1 VAINHVYD
9 NCWLNPSSKY
19 FKPSMYKAR
28 LNYMEEQKIPIPKLM
43 QKGNQENI
51 EPKKNTE

>member
-1 VAINHVYD
+1 
-9 NCWLNPSSKY
+9 
-19 FKPSMYKAR
+19 MYKAR